1 MFDEVVITL
10 VTYNLQQS
18 VQSSLHSTYSSD
30 LLGIQ
35 KNNANATFIKIMV
48 IEEEVAHLVY
58 SR

>member
-1 MFDEVVITL
+1 MFDEVIITL

-18 VQSSLHSTYSSD
+18 VQSSLHSTHSRD

-35 KNNANATFIKIMV
+35 ENNANTTFIKIMV
-48 IEEEVAHLVY
+48 IEEEVKHLVY